1 MVENSLSDRE
11 RGVRADMWIYFLF
24 DSKRNRL
31 EALRKT
37 APIGCFLTSVEG
49 TLELEG
55 SGFLGNTLQLKS
67 HKPCQE
73 ETDEELR
80 SCQPLWREIHLSL
93 SISFTPTFRTLEA
106 FHFP

>member
-67 HKPCQE
+67 H
-73 ETDEELR
+73 R